1 MVINSFAI
9 LPTLALE
16 KKKGFCPRYRVSSE
30 SESLAGWKQSII
42 AFKGQV
48 GTGCEMQG
56 CDAIIHLL
64 FKKDVIEAILEFLK
78 DVIAISFKV
87 KFKLSELDHW
97 NLEK

>member
-1 MVINSFAI
+1 M
-9 LPTLALE
+9 
-16 KKKGFCPRYRVSSE
+16 
-30 SESLAGWKQSII
+30 AGWKQSII

-78 DVIAISFKV
+78 DVIAISFEV
-87 KFKLSELDHW
+87 KFKLSEEYLKKCYYT
-97 NLEK
+97 LELGIMKFDYKELQPNSTIC